1 MRLIVIQCLALSVA
15 ATAAAQFLPP
25 LQAESPEEYDSYL
38 DVLDAAT
45 PDQTLQQAS
54 RFQER
59 WPKSS
64 LLAHVLQMQ
73 FEALTKRGKA
83 PEAIAA
89 ANRALALAPDN
100 LAVRADLAVILANEA
115 RTAEQLEGAEKEA
128 RLTLAKLDAFRPPKS
143 LPFPRWQQVERR
155 VRGQAHTALG
165 LVAFKRDRVDVAL
178 KELET
183 AVALSPE
190 PATQYRLGKLYRHV
204 ARLADAK
211 RLLRAASAGDDPEIR
226 ALAELELRDLER

>member
-1 MRLIVIQCLALSVA
+1 MRPIAVLCLTPIIA
-15 ATAAAQFLPP
+15 AIAAAQFLPP

-38 DVLDAAT
+38 DVLEAAT

-54 RFQER
+54 RFEER

-73 FEALTKRGKA
+73 FEALTRQGKA

-100 LAVRADLAVILANEA
+100 LSVRGSLAVILANQA
-115 RTAEQLEGAEKEA
+115 RASEQLEGAEKEA
-128 RLTLAKLDAFRPPKS
+128 HLTLAKLDAFRPPKS

-165 LVAFKRDRVDVAL
+165 LVAFKRDRVDAAL

-183 AVALSPE
+183 AVSLNPE
-190 PATQYRLGKLYRHV
+190 PAAQYRLAKLYRHV
-204 ARLADAK
+204 ARLEDAK

-226 ALAELELRDLER
+226 ALAERELKDLER